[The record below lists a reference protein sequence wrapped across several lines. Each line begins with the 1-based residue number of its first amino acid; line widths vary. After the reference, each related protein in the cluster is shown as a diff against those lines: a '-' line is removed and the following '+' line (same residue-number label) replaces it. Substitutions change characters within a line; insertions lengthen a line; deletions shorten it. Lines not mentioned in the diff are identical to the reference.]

1 MDIRS
6 WGRRSS
12 GERVAAAIAIAALGL
27 GLPACSNMASKPL
40 VKPTACADFNF
51 PIYFEEHSDGLST
64 GALQV
69 IAASATR
76 AEACPV
82 ASLAI
87 SGLGDDTGLAS
98 RRAAAVAR
106 ALAADG
112 LTSPAP
118 VVRPSQPSH
127 GLALLRHSS
136 QVSVHFVT
144 P

>member
-1 MDIRS
+1 MDIHS
-6 WGRRSS
+6 WGQRSAGRRLA
-12 GERVAAAIAIAALGL
+12 GAGLTLALGL
-27 GLPACSNMASKPL
+27 GLPACSNMQPKPL
-40 VKPTACADFNF
+40 VKPTACADFSF
-51 PIYFEEHSDGLST
+51 PVYFEEHSAELST

-82 ASLAI
+82 AGLAI

-98 RRAAAVAR
+98 RRAAAVAK

-112 LTSPAP
+112 LGSPAP
-118 VVRPSQPSH
+118 VVQPSQPNH

>member
-1 MDIRS
+1 MA
-6 WGRRSS
+6 G
-12 GERVAAAIAIAALGL
+12 AAALAALAL
-27 GLPACSNMASKPL
+27 GLPACSIVQPKPL
-40 VKPTACADFNF
+40 VKATACADFSF
-51 PIYFEEHSDGLST
+51 PVYFAERSDELST

-87 SGLGDDTGLAS
+87 SGLGPDTGLAS
-98 RRAAAVAR
+98 RRAAAVAK

-112 LTSPAP
+112 LASPAP
-118 VVRPSQPSH
+118 VVQPSQPSH

-144 P
+144 Q

>member
-1 MDIRS
+1 MDVHSPCLRLS
-6 WGRRSS
+6 AGRMAA
-12 GERVAAAIAIAALGL
+12 AAAIAALAL
-27 GLPACSNMASKPL
+27 SLPACSNMQPKPL
-40 VKPTACADFNF
+40 VKATACADFSF
-51 PIYFEEHSDGLST
+51 PVYFDGRSDELST

-69 IAASATR
+69 IAASASR

-98 RRAAAVAR
+98 RRAAAVAK

-112 LTSPAP
+112 LASPAP
-118 VVRPSQPSH
+118 VLQPSQPNH

>member
-1 MDIRS
+1 MDIHP
-6 WGRRSS
+6 RRRLWARRMA
-12 GERVAAAIAIAALGL
+12 GLGAITALGL
-27 GLPACSNMASKPL
+27 ALGACSTPKPL
-40 VKPTACADFNF
+40 VKATACADFTF
-51 PIYFEEHSDGLST
+51 PVYFEEHSDALST

-82 ASLAI
+82 AGLAI

-98 RRAAAVAR
+98 RRAAAVAK

-112 LTSPAP
+112 LASPAP
-118 VVRPSQPSH
+118 TVQPSQPNH